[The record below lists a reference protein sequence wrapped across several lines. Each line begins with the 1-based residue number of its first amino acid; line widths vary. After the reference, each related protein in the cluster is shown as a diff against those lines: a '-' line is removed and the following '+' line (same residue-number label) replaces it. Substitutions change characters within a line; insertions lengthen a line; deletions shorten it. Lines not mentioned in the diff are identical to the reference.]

1 MINLSRS
8 RASKWDWS
16 SRSYLIS
23 KTRAILCRWPSVKW
37 DKASS
42 RAAWIRESLCKM
54 SPRPVRSNK
63 KLYGFLSSICTF
75 APIRVY
81 IYICMTCVIAK
92 DSNSRRNIHETWR
105 LKSLHFSLFKIVKS
119 NSLSFLF
126 YVSLFVRQTM
136 RARWNA
142 NWKNLLSA
150 IP

>member
-16 SRSYLIS
+16 GRSYLIS

-81 IYICMTCVIAK
+81 IYVWRVWLRKIQIHEG
-92 DSNSRRNIHETWR
+92 RNIHETWR
-105 LKSLHFSLFKIVKS
+105 LKSLHFIPFKIVKS
-119 NSLSFLF
+119 NSFSFLF

-136 RARWNA
+136 GARWNA

>member
-1 MINLSRS
+1 M
-8 RASKWDWS
+8 
-16 SRSYLIS
+16 
-23 KTRAILCRWPSVKW
+23 LCLRKIMYSCAGKPSNF
-37 DKASS
+37 
-42 RAAWIRESLCKM
+42 LL
-54 SPRPVRSNK
+54 P
-63 KLYGFLSSICTF
+63 FLSFFLIIFFSFLLLPTH
-75 APIRVY
+75 VY
-81 IYICMTCVIAK
+81 FRTRHTALYFIYMHMYTCIYICMTCVIAK